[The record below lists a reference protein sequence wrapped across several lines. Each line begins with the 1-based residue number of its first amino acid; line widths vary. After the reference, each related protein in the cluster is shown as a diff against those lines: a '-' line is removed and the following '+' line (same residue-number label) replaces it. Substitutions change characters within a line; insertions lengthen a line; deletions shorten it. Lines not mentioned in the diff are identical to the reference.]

1 MAEYVLTMTEKQ
13 ARLFMAA
20 LDFYMRMRIG
30 QWYEAIDLCLPI
42 ETDDNNRQ
50 RKGEAKKALLD
61 ARTIVMPDLPN
72 DAAYYSVFSFPE
84 TRQAYNALL
93 SIRSCIAWHEHP
105 EGGIGVIFDRP
116 MGDAPKCEAI
126 CDEKRRVAK

>member
-13 ARLFMAA
+13 ARLIMAA

-30 QWYEAIDLCLPI
+30 QWREVIDLCLP
-42 ETDDNNRQ
+42 TKADDNYKQ
-50 RKGEAKKALLD
+50 RKGEAKKTLLD
-61 ARTIVMPDLPN
+61 ARAIVMPDLPN
-72 DAAYYSVFSFPE
+72 DIYATYSVFSFPE

-93 SIRSCIAWHEHP
+93 SIRSCIAWHEYP

-116 MGDAPKCEAI
+116 LGDAPKCEVGGV
-126 CDEKRRVAK
+126 DK